1 VSTLDIVE
9 LAAAAALTPTQA
21 VKLQTLDDYP
31 SSAIGWMSKLDW
43 DWPHAVPLND
53 IDFSNKASWNAQAN
67 QDKIEIFKKKIT
79 RGVLKPA
86 ILVKPKGETKYVVV
100 DGHHRALTCLELNRP
115 LLAWTSNAPEHDGPW
130 DIMHDQQKDGS
141 SIKASN
147 EESEMILR
155 LNREGTSVEKAS
167 TVQPVGPKPLWKKT
181 KPKPWHLPAYIEH
194 IANALIAHGHGES
207 EAIQIAVGV
216 VKSWASGGGKVDA
229 NTRAAAQKALGEWNA
244 EKAAAHG
251 SK

>member
-1 VSTLDIVE
+1 MSALDIVE

-31 SSAIGWMSKLDW
+31 KSSIGWMSKLEW
-43 DWPHAVPLND
+43 HWPQAIPLD
-53 IDFSNKASWNAQAN
+53 MIDFSNKQGWNAQAN
-67 QDKIEIFKKKIT
+67 QEKIKVFKKKIT
-79 RGVLKPA
+79 KGTLKPA
-86 ILVKPKGETKYVVV
+86 ILVRPKGEKLYIVV

-115 LLAWTSNAPEHDGPW
+115 LMAWTADAPEHDGPW
-130 DIMHDQQKDGS
+130 DIMHDSQKHGS

-147 EESEMILR
+147 DAMELILR

-167 TVQPVGPKPLWKKT
+167 TVQPVGPKPLWHKT

-194 IANALIAHGHGES
+194 IANALIAHGHSES

-216 VKSWASGGGKVDA
+216 VKRWASGGGKVDA
-229 NTRAAAQKALGEWNA
+229 NTRQAAQKALGEWNA